1 MLVCCNI
8 TIIITT
14 TATTIINVFFTT
26 IIETRIDLTSAATI
40 LIPTEQSDEMLIYDD
55 APHEGRCG
63 RPDLSIGH
71 GLGKK
76 MSVNVAQIVCT
87 HRI

>member
-1 MLVCCNI
+1 
-8 TIIITT
+8 
-14 TATTIINVFFTT
+14 
-26 IIETRIDLTSAATI
+26 
-40 LIPTEQSDEMLIYDD
+40 MLIYDD

-71 GLGKK
+71 GPGKK

-87 HRI
+87 HKI